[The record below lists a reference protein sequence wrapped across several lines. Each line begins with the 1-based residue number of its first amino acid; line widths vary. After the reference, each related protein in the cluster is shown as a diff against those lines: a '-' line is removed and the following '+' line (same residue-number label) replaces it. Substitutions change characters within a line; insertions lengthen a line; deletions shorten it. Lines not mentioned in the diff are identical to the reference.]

1 MMLKHIAKILPR
13 HPHGGEYGKEWGAV
27 GGQLAEILPIHP
39 HGGEYGKEWGAV
51 GGVCLFIQAVA
62 HILSLFGNYNLLIIS
77 LIGAKEMIYN
87 IDKQ

>member
-1 MMLKHIAKILPR
+1 MI
-13 HPHGGEYGKEWGAV
+13 GEHEVFVEKYFVLDMKKSPY
-27 GGQLAEILPIHP
+27 I
-39 HGGEYGKEWGAV
+39 K
-51 GGVCLFIQAVA
+51 FA